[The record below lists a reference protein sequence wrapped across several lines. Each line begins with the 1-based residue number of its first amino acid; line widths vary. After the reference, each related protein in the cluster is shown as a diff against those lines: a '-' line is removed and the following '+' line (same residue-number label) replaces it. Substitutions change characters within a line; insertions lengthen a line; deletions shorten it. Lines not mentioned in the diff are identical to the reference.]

1 MQQAPITL
9 TRYIIEE
16 QAAHPAASGEFSL
29 VMAQI
34 ALAAKMISGDLSR
47 AGLID
52 IQGGTGET
60 NVQGEAVQKMDQRT
74 NATFVRA
81 FEYYGGLVRML
92 VSEEI
97 DKPLRVGGLPSGDTN
112 PGKYALFFDPLDGS
126 PNVDVNAVVGSIFS
140 VHRMIDQAGRDS
152 EEELLKPGSAQVAAG
167 YVLYG
172 PSTQLIYTAGSGVH
186 QFTLDAAIGEF
197 VLTAK
202 NLKMPSRGKLYSVNE
217 GNYPKWP
224 SGTQRF
230 IDYLKQKDPPTGR
243 PYSGRYSGCLVA
255 DVHRLMA
262 VGGVYLYPAEVAKP
276 EGKLRLMYEGAPLGF
291 IIEQAGGSAS
301 TGTQRISEIQPKSV
315 HQRVPLIIG
324 SREEVQLAEDFIQ
337 GRR

>member
-1 MQQAPITL
+1 MQSASMTL

-16 QAAHPAASGEFSL
+16 QAAHPEASGEFSL
-29 VMAQI
+29 LMTQI
-34 ALAAKMISGDLSR
+34 ALSAKLIASDLSR

-52 IQGGTGET
+52 IQGGTGEI
-60 NVQGEAVQKMDQRT
+60 NVQGEAVQKMDQRA
-74 NATFVRA
+74 NAAFVRS

-97 DKPLRVGGLPSGDTN
+97 DKPLRVKGGPSGDSR

-126 PNVDVNAVVGSIFS
+126 SNVAVNAVVGSIFS
-140 VHRMIDQAGRDS
+140 VHRLTDEEEHDS
-152 EEELLKPGSAQVAAG
+152 EEELLKPGFTQVAAG

-172 PSTQLIYTAGSGVH
+172 SSTQLIYTAGSGVH

-202 NLKMPSRGKLYSVNE
+202 GLRMPGRGKLYSVNE
-217 GNYPKWP
+217 GNSLNW
-224 SGTQRF
+224 SAGTQRF
-230 IDYLKQKDPPTGR
+230 LDYLRQKDAATGR

-262 VGGVYLYPAEVAKP
+262 VGGVYLYPAESSKP
-276 EGKLRLMYEGAPLGF
+276 EGKLRLMYEAAPLAF
-291 IIEQAGGSAS
+291 LVEQAGGDAS
-301 TGTQRISEIQPKSV
+301 TGTRRILDIQPKSV

-324 SREEVQLAEDFIQ
+324 SKDDVALAEEFIQ
-337 GRR
+337 GK

>member
-34 ALAAKMISGDLSR
+34 ALAAKMISSDLSR

-126 PNVDVNAVVGSIFS
+126 SNVDVNAGQRVQFYAAAL
-140 VHRMIDQAGRDS
+140 QADS
-152 EEELLKPGSAQVAAG
+152 TVSCTPENPSLEPD
-167 YVLYG
+167 VL
-172 PSTQLIYTAGSGVH
+172 
-186 QFTLDAAIGEF
+186 F
-197 VLTAK
+197 
-202 NLKMPSRGKLYSVNE
+202 N
-217 GNYPKWP
+217 GN
-224 SGTQRF
+224 
-230 IDYLKQKDPPTGR
+230 
-243 PYSGRYSGCLVA
+243 LVA
-255 DVHRLMA
+255 GCDSAAAMLDFSKANGTSPAWRWTGGAARLT
-262 VGGVYLYPAEVAKP
+262 LP
-276 EGKLRLMYEGAPLGF
+276 EG
-291 IIEQAGGSAS
+291 IGGN
-301 TGTQRISEIQPKSV
+301 
-315 HQRVPLIIG
+315 
-324 SREEVQLAEDFIQ
+324 
-337 GRR
+337 